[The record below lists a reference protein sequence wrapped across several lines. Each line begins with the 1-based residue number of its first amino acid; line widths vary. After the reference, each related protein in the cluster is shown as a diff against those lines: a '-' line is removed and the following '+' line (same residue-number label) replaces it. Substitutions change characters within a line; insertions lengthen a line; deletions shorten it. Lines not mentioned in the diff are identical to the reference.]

1 MRVNEEKVQPYTPTS
16 FILPPPEA
24 VVVARDLVGT
34 RSNETYGS
42 NAGFNIFEIM

>member
-1 MRVNEEKVQPYTPTS
+1 MKKKSSHTPTS